1 LARDSGATETG
12 AEIAPAKTLA
22 GGFVPYFGARG
33 FIAAGSKSHASK
45 CGAKPPAGEIAS
57 PGTA

>member
-1 LARDSGATETG
+1 METG

-33 FIAAGSKSHASK
+33 VVAAASKSHASK
-45 CGAKPPAGEIAS
+45 YGAKPPAGETAS
-57 PGTA
+57 RGTA